1 MNSNNTKNDHISSQ
15 STLNNNKRNNSN
27 KNDDNN
33 NDNDS
38 VQLTPKDEVTLKR
51 EAKKI
56 AEAAN
61 FTFKP
66 KLIQSNLSKRWS
78 LDNSP
83 QGLVSNRFDRLYSD
97 AQKRKEEEKERH
109 DKIIAVSDKD
119 LTFQPKISPRA
130 ASRERSSSNSST
142 PNSSKKMHI
151 ERMYHSTGSGRSST
165 PTTDMKEQ
173 HNFSPQITKRAS
185 SIDRSHMRES
195 GERLYSL
202 SQIEREKHEKA
213 KLEAD
218 KIEMS
223 ACTFSP
229 TLVTSRPGSRSSS
242 AQKGRRSPSSHI
254 SERMQLYEE
263 KRRKHIEE
271 ALKMKLDRE
280 AAEITFKPAI
290 ATPTF
295 KTKDDTPSN
304 VFERLTA
311 SVDKKATDSPNDESF
326 IPKTN
331 SGRPMTPTNL
341 KRLNSYNNVHDRLY
355 QEAEQRRALMQVER
369 DLSIQEL
376 EKDITFKPKI
386 IYPPMREESE
396 VASNYTGDSVFD
408 RLSTSRQYMHNMLA
422 QMKSDMELYDCT
434 FQPHTSASEILA
446 KSASSQRFSEPVYE
460 RLNKEAEVIKQVTV
474 KNEEKVIEK
483 EMMEATFAPKIPK
496 KSEVLANKKHSIENS
511 ESSKSLSPEIHQR
524 LNAEAAVI
532 RTDLMKRE
540 ELKIK
545 EELKEATFAPH
556 IPISSEKI
564 ALKRATVAIPH
575 PSKTRERSKS
585 PINERLYE
593 EAVQIKS
600 LKDKQ
605 EKQREITIRNTSRP
619 HIPKSSEII
628 VAHKRESI
636 VAAQVESNEN
646 KIEARIESLRKKL
659 AGNKK
664 ETAID
669 SNTIDPEESPIKYQE
684 NPVRSPSATPRSS
697 QSNAITN
704 GTVTSPV
711 SLKAKLESLEFETQK
726 STSGHSP
733 LTLSPRVTRVSTLEK
748 EPKVSSTLEIETKPS
763 LTIDKEPNITLPT
776 EPKLISENIQQEQ
789 SPTYN
794 ISSRLYAPTT
804 KPVEQEISRSKVLR
818 GKKKADNSMKDNVV
832 IDNLVK
838 LDDFDKNMLV

>member
-1 MNSNNTKNDHISSQ
+1 MSSNNNTKNDDISSP

-27 KNDDNN
+27 KNDNN

-97 AQKRKEEEKERH
+97 AQKRKEEEKERN

-202 SQIEREKHEKA
+202 SHIEREKHEKA

-218 KIEMS
+218 KVEMS

-242 AQKGRRSPSSHI
+242 AQKGRSPSSHI

-263 KRRKHIEE
+263 KRKKHIEE
-271 ALKMKLDRE
+271 AVKMKLDRE

-290 ATPTF
+290 ATPAF

-331 SGRPMTPTNL
+331 SGRPMTPTNI

-369 DLSIQEL
+369 DLSIQEF

-460 RLNKEAEVIKQVTV
+460 RLNKEAEVIKQVIV

-496 KSEVLANKKHSIENS
+496 KSEVLANKKHSIERS
-511 ESSKSLSPEIHQR
+511 KSSKSVSPEIHQR
-524 LNAEAAVI
+524 LNAEAAAI

-664 ETAID
+664 ETATAIN
-669 SNTIDPEESPIKYQE
+669 SNTIDPGEESPIKYQE
-684 NPVRSPSATPRSS
+684 NPVRSSSAIPRSS

-704 GTVTSPV
+704 ETVTSPV
-711 SLKAKLESLEFETQK
+711 SLEAKLESLEYETK
-726 STSGHSP
+726 KITSGHSP
-733 LTLSPRVTRVSTLEK
+733 LTLSPRVSRVSTLEK
-748 EPKVSSTLEIETKPS
+748 EPNVSSTLEIETKPS

-804 KPVEQEISRSKVLR
+804 KPVEQEIPRNKVLR
-818 GKKKADNSMKDNVV
+818 GKKKTDNS